1 MARYLPLPLLLLWS
15 LAAVAAGKQY
25 IITVDRLACVYCAYD
40 IEKKLGKIDGVKE
53 IEVDFAKGL
62 VTVNVGEGVELT
74 ESEMEQLFKDAG
86 FTYRSMTQQLWDVAV
101 FAAGTQYIIRVDG
114 LACPYCAYGIE
125 KKLKK
130 IHGVEDIDVDL
141 DKGLVTVNVRK
152 SVELAEQQMVQL
164 FKDTGFTYRS
174 MTQQPLQTPSSHD

>member
-1 MARYLPLPLLLLWS
+1 
-15 LAAVAAGKQY
+15 
-25 IITVDRLACVYCAYD
+25 
-40 IEKKLGKIDGVKE
+40 
-53 IEVDFAKGL
+53 
-62 VTVNVGEGVELT
+62 
-74 ESEMEQLFKDAG
+74 
-86 FTYRSMTQQLWDVAV
+86 MTQQLWDVAV

-125 KKLKK
+125 KQLKK
-130 IHGVEDIDVDL
+130 IDGVRDIDVDL
-141 DKGLVTVNVRK
+141 DRGLVTVNVNK

>member
-1 MARYLPLPLLLLWS
+1 
-15 LAAVAAGKQY
+15 
-25 IITVDRLACVYCAYD
+25 
-40 IEKKLGKIDGVKE
+40 
-53 IEVDFAKGL
+53 
-62 VTVNVGEGVELT
+62 
-74 ESEMEQLFKDAG
+74 
-86 FTYRSMTQQLWDVAV
+86 MTQQLWDVAV

-141 DKGLVTVNVRK
+141 DKGLVTVNVREG
-152 SVELAEQQMVQL
+152 VELAEQQMVQL